1 MLRMKRRYRKKEI
14 IYKNL
19 LLGLCDISL
28 DDIYFILLYLHIM
41 YIFDNLIII

>member
-1 MLRMKRRYRKKEI
+1 MKRRYRKKEI
-14 IYKNL
+14 ILKNL

-41 YIFDNLIII
+41 YIFDDLIII